1 MYSEQPEVTENKF
14 WSWNA
19 AYENY
24 ELYNV
29 CNNHRKNVTIDESQK
44 PGHFCKIKKSPPG
57 HNSEGWKRVHV
68 QENPDVWYPILN
80 GPFRT

>member
-44 PGHFCKIKKSPPG
+44 PGHFCKIKKSPP
-57 HNSEGWKRVHV
+57 
-68 QENPDVWYPILN
+68 PDIILKAEKEYMSRKT
-80 GPFRT
+80 RTYGTLF